1 MGTRSCYSESHLY
14 QKGSGTVRAGI
25 WLQIEGNQADEG
37 ELDLVDAAAVLEG
50 FAVSLNI
57 VGHAFVHDNAV
68 RNRVPIR
75 NDFATSFTA
84 AKKGCFELQMD
95 ISFGETA
102 IAHHGSSVIIAR
114 FWDYLSLSMAVA
126 VGVNY
131 EPLTPWGVNLN
142 AEEPFIFDDIASNI
156 EAHLLEVHRPIW
168 SKSAQT
174 VKLVRPK
181 VGEKLVLNR
190 DTLDY
195 ISVSDVSPDLEYLVG
210 NVTKYNI
217 LTGRGRAYFKKYGR
231 TVPFFIKDILGAG
244 HQSHLQATESMREA
258 AVAGLREGGQRLFGI
273 YAVTGSRDQVKR
285 VTVEGISELP
295 NG

>member
-1 MGTRSCYSESHLY
+1 M
-14 QKGSGTVRAGI
+14 RAGI

-57 VGHAFVHDNAV
+57 VGHAFVHENEV
-68 RNRVPIR
+68 RNRVPVR
-75 NDFATSFTA
+75 TDFGTSLTA

-95 ISFGETA
+95 ISFSEKA
-102 IAHHGSSVIIAR
+102 IAHHGSSVIVAR
-114 FWDYLSLSMAVA
+114 FWDYLSLSMGVA
-126 VGVNY
+126 AGIDY
-131 EPLTPWGVNLN
+131 DPLTPWGINLN
-142 AEEPFIFDDIASNI
+142 TEEPFIFDDIASNI
-156 EAHLLEVHRPIW
+156 EKHLIDVHRPIW
-168 SKSAQT
+168 STSAQT

-181 VGEKLVLNR
+181 VGDKLVFNR

-195 ISVSDVSPDLEYLVG
+195 ISESNVSPDLEYLVG

-231 TVPFFIKDILGAG
+231 TVPFFIKDILGTG
-244 HQSHLQATESMREA
+244 HHSHLQAAESMREA
-258 AVAGLREGGQRLFGI
+258 ALAGLREGGQRLFGI

-285 VTVEGISELP
+285 VNVEGINELP